1 MSLKPIDTRSL
12 RDPQP
17 SNEQFRSGATGIHH
31 YVTPQADGVRSGQG
45 KKKDPH
51 KTRVLALV
59 LSIVAVIA
67 VVLIGFGVVSYF
79 GAGSS
84 KQAALEQGTPVDV
97 TIPSG
102 SGDGDIAQIMQS
114 AGVISSTTE
123 FMSAVSSSG
132 ADGTLKS
139 GTYHLTA
146 GMAPADVVA
155 ELVKGPEAISV
166 TIPEGFTVAQTAERM
181 QSVLNI
187 STEDFLAQAKASN
200 YTTDYTFLS
209 GAYNDSLEG
218 FLFPDTYQFD
228 ESATADQVIRAMLDE
243 FKAVTSTLD
252 FSTAA
257 QGDTALSQYQV
268 IVMASMIEK
277 ETAQPQER
285 PEIASVMY
293 NRLNS
298 GMLLQIDAT
307 VNYALGKYDLL
318 SMADLAVDSPYN
330 TYLYPGLPA
339 GPICS
344 PSLDS
349 IKAAANPAAT
359 SYLYYVASSALDGT
373 HVFAETEEEFA
384 QARDAYNQAMGLS

>member
-1 MSLKPIDTRSL
+1 MSLKPIDSSSL

-31 YVTPQADGVRSGQG
+31 YVTPQTDGGRSDKGRNR
-45 KKKDPH
+45 DPR
-51 KTRVLALV
+51 KTRALALT
-59 LSIVAVIA
+59 LSVVAVVA
-67 VVLIGFGVVSYF
+67 VLVVGFVVVRHF
-79 GAGSS
+79 GADTSW
-84 KQAALEQGTPVDV
+84 QVALEQGTPVDV
-97 TIPSG
+97 TIPTG

-114 AGVISSTTE
+114 AGVIASTTE
-123 FMSAVSSSG
+123 FMNAVSTSG

-155 ELVKGPEAISV
+155 ELVKGPDAISV
-166 TIPEGFTVAQTAERM
+166 TIPEGLTVAQTADRV
-181 QSVLNI
+181 QAALGI
-187 STEDFLAQAKASN
+187 STDDFLAQAKASY

-243 FKAVTSTLD
+243 FKSVTSTLD
-252 FSTAA
+252 FSTAT
-257 QGDTALSQYQV
+257 QGDTALSEYQV

-277 ETAQPQER
+277 ETAQSSER
-285 PEIASVMY
+285 PLIASVMY
-293 NRLNS
+293 NRLNI
-298 GMLLQIDAT
+298 GMYLQIDAT

-318 SMADLAVDSPYN
+318 TEADLAVDSPYN
-330 TYLYPGLPA
+330 TYLYQGLPV

-349 IKAAANPAAT
+349 IKAAAAPAT
-359 SYLYYVASSALDGT
+359 TDYIYYVASSALDGT
-373 HVFAETEEEFA
+373 HVFCATEEEFA
-384 QARDAYNQAMGLS
+384 QARDAYNQAMGIS